1 MEGTAGVIQQFSS
14 PTEINA
20 PRECAVI
27 LRRICQLSLTRITHQ
42 VSRAFDLKR
51 KGTGYMEELKIL
63 LEECVCEKLIH
74 MTASGARDKDG
85 ISKVRIRPVL
95 QKGSLMFQSAA
106 RKGKQEFHSNCDRDE
121 LITVLISKK
130 GKVTIKRKK
139 SVTKLDAPVLMHNR
153 KKHYILEEGIPVPFL
168 IDLGV
173 QTAEGRIVHARYD
186 KFRQINRFLEFV
198 QDILP
203 QIEKGRELTILDF
216 GCGKSYLT
224 FALYY
229 YLKILNGYDI
239 RVIGL
244 DLKEDVIARCNAL
257 AEKYGYDK
265 LTFLTGDIADYE
277 GVSKVDMVV
286 TLHACDTATD
296 YALEK
301 ALEWDAKVILSVP
314 CCQHELNKQM
324 ENEILKPVLK
334 YGLIK
339 ERIAA
344 LVTDALRAGRL
355 EEAGYQVQILE
366 FIDMEHTPKNILIR
380 AVKTGK
386 PYEIKELDA
395 CEKFLGVDPLLG
407 RLRKEK
413 GEM

>member
-121 LITVLISKK
+121 LIGDVLKFMEEDFRQLQIQMQDELITVLISKK

-229 YLKILNGYDI
+229 YLKILNGYD
-239 RVIGL
+239 
-244 DLKEDVIARCNAL
+244 
-257 AEKYGYDK
+257 K

-296 YALEK
+296 YAMEK

-386 PYEIKELDA
+386 PHEIKELDA

>member
-1 MEGTAGVIQQFSS
+1 
-14 PTEINA
+14 
-20 PRECAVI
+20 
-27 LRRICQLSLTRITHQ
+27 
-42 VSRAFDLKR
+42 
-51 KGTGYMEELKIL
+51 MEELKIL

-106 RKGKQEFHSNCDRDE
+106 RKGKQEFHSNRDRDELIGDVLKFMEEDFRQLQIQMQDE

-203 QIEKGRELTILDF
+203 QMEKGRELTILDF

-229 YLKILNGYDI
+229 YLKILN
-239 RVIGL
+239 
-244 DLKEDVIARCNAL
+244 
-257 AEKYGYDK
+257 GYDK

-386 PYEIKELDA
+386 PHEIKELDA

>member
-1 MEGTAGVIQQFSS
+1 M
-14 PTEINA
+14 
-20 PRECAVI
+20 I

-106 RKGKQEFHSNCDRDE
+106 RKGKQEFHSNRDRDE

-203 QIEKGRELTILDF
+203 QMEKGRELTILDF

-386 PYEIKELDA
+386 PHEIKELDA